1 MCAETV
7 PGEVGGGG
15 MNGDRT
21 NGVDLER
28 LRAGRLARLQG
39 AMGRHDV
46 EACLLFNEP
55 NIRYATGASAMPV
68 WSTTTFVRC
77 ALVPA
82 EGMPILFEH
91 PNSMHLFGELEAHV
105 RPMHA
110 WEFTDGVA
118 SHAAIFAR
126 ETAAAM
132 RELGVTDDRL
142 AIDRLG
148 APGFLALQ
156 AAGIAI
162 VDSAPITMEAREIK
176 TPEEIEMLAMGG
188 QVVMEMLRDFEAAI
202 RPGLT
207 ERELL
212 AVLAGT
218 LLAGGGEHLATNTVC
233 SGPNTNPWRA
243 EATARALERGDLVY
257 VDTDSVCLEGYFFC
271 VSRTFLC
278 GDASPTRE
286 QREAYRASH
295 DWLEAM
301 KDLVRPGVTCREL
314 AERAPRLPDR
324 YLPQRYEC
332 MIHGIGL
339 EEESPSVAYPGD
351 TQPNPDRVLE
361 DGMALVIE
369 VYAGEVGG
377 RHGVKL
383 GGEIVR
389 GGGSNACVIDVPKC
403 GSGVPAYSAI
413 IQKLAPPGSREIP
426 L

>member
-21 NGVDLER
+21 NGVDLEH

-39 AMGRHDV
+39 AMHRHGV

-148 APGFLALQ
+148 TPGFLALQ
-156 AAGIAI
+156 AAGISI
-162 VDSAPITMEAREIK
+162 VDSAPMTMEARGVK
-176 TPEEIEMLAMGG
+176 TPEEIEVLAMGG
-188 QVVMEMLRDFEAAI
+188 QVVMEMLRDVESAI
-202 RPGLT
+202 RPGVT

-212 AVLAGT
+212 AVLAAT

-339 EEESPSVAYPGD
+339 EEENPSVAYPGD
-351 TQPNPDRVLE
+351 PQPNPDTALE

-369 VYAGEVGG
+369 VYAGEVGA

-383 GGEIVR
+383 GDEIVLTADGPR
-389 GGGSNACVIDVPKC
+389 NLVPYPYC
-403 GSGVPAYSAI
+403 AA
-413 IQKLAPPGSREIP
+413 LLR
-426 L
+426 